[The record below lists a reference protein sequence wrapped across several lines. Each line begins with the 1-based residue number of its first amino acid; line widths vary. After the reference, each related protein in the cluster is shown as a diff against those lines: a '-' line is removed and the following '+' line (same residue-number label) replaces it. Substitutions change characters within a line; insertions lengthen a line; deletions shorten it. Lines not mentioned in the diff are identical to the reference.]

1 MTKGPHSNLTPDLAS
16 NLKDAL
22 SDSGFELDH
31 LGIAV
36 NSLED
41 GFEFYQALGFSSM
54 PTEVVPSEKVKVGFL
69 NLGNHASI
77 ELLEGTDP
85 ESPIKKFIEKRGPG
99 IHHICL
105 RVQGIDR
112 VVERLKAK
120 GIRLINETPRP
131 GAHGCRV
138 VFIHPASTGGVL
150 LELSEPGLHSRAR
163 GPETAP
169 ETATEKK
176 G

>member
-1 MTKGPHSNLTPDLAS
+1 MADSKKINQSQSQPIDLPS
-16 NLKDAL
+16 ELSDAL
-22 SDSGFELDH
+22 SGSEFELDH

-36 NSLED
+36 NSLEE
-41 GFEFYQALGFSSM
+41 GFKFYQALGFSSM
-54 PTEVVPSEKVKVGFL
+54 PTEVVPTEKVKVGFL

-85 ESPIKKFIEKRGPG
+85 SSPIKKFIEKRGPG

-105 RVQGIDR
+105 RVREIDQ
-112 VVERLKAK
+112 VAERLKAQ

-150 LELSEPGLHSRAR
+150 LELSEPGLQARSR
-163 GPETAP
+163 ES
-169 ETATEKK
+169 
-176 G
+176 